1 MAKAKELM
9 NTSEMEPAEKPAPKK
24 AAAGKKAASGK
35 KASKKPASKK
45 PASKKPAS
53 KKTAARKAAEKRRTL
68 VIVESPAKAKTI
80 EKYLGSKYKVLASMG
95 HLIDL
100 PKSRIGVDV
109 EKNFE
114 PEYLTI
120 RGRASVLKELVNE
133 ARKSDAV
140 MLASDPDREG
150 EAIAYQ
156 IGKYLGEKEPGLRIE
171 RITFNEITQHAIKE
185 AVDAPRQIDASKVDA
200 QKARRVLDR
209 LVGYNLSPLLW
220 KKVKNGLSA
229 GRVQSATLKLICDRE
244 KEVESFIPEE
254 YWTVEAGLKAHR
266 ASLKADL
273 ALFRGEKPQ
282 IGTEAEAQVI
292 VAALEGKPAAVSEIR
307 NTEKIVRPKPPFTT
321 STLQQT
327 AANRL
332 GFTSKKTMQIAQKLY
347 EGISMGAQRTG
358 LISYMR
364 TDSTRIS
371 DTALAEAR
379 RWIEEFHP
387 AQLPSQAQRYS
398 SGSQS
403 QDAHEAIRP
412 TRVDLVP
419 EEISRFLAKDEMRL
433 YALIWERFLAS
444 QMIPAVMNI
453 VTADIGIGEGLF
465 RVSASSYVEEGFYKV
480 IRLAATKEEK
490 ASHSLALEAG
500 QVLPVEKIHATQH
513 FTQGPSR
520 FNDASIIKALEEL
533 GIGRPSTYAPT
544 ISTLLERYYVSRQA
558 RQLAPTLLGKM
569 ITEILSEY
577 FPDVIG
583 TGFTAGMERL
593 LDQVEEEKVDWVSA
607 MKDFYFPFKARLDEV
622 MSTLSSKKGQLDEA
636 TDIVCNLCGKPM
648 VKKLGRFGFFLACSG
663 FPACRHTEPLPGCK
677 NTKSVPLAKCPKCGG
692 DVVERKN
699 MKGKRKTFYG
709 CANYPVCDFKTYD
722 KPTDKLC
729 PKCSWFL
736 VERTDKVSGVHKVC
750 INPACDYLHSRDE
763 EQQEE

>member
-1 MAKAKELM
+1 
-9 NTSEMEPAEKPAPKK
+9 MEPAEKSAPKK
-24 AAAGKKAASGK
+24 AAAGKKAATGK
-35 KASKKPASKK
+35 KVAKKPA
-45 PASKKPAS
+45 AKKPAS

-133 ARKSDAV
+133 AKKSDAV

-387 AQLPSQAQRYS
+387 AQLPLQAQRYS

-663 FPACRHTEPLPGCK
+663 FPACK